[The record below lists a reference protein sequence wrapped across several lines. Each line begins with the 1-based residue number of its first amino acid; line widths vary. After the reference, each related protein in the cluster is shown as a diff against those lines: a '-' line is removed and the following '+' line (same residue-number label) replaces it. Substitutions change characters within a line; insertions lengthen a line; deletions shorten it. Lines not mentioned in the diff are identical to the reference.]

1 MATKPQDTRIIECE
15 LEEVMHSSMMPFSE
29 YVILDRAL
37 PRVED
42 GLKPVQRRILYSM
55 FESGMT
61 SEKKYNKAARAVG
74 DCMGKY
80 HPHGDSSIY
89 DALVRMA
96 QPFVMSEPLID
107 GHGNFGS
114 VDGDGAAAMRYTEV
128 RLRGMADDM
137 LRDIEKDTVKWTFNF
152 DDTLKEPETLPGK
165 IPNLLVNGATGIAV
179 GLATNIPPHNI
190 TEVIDGV
197 IAYIDKPSIKLEEM
211 MNYIK
216 APDFPTGGFIYAGD
230 DLYRAYQTGRGKVIM
245 RARTTIEKSG
255 DKKQIVITELP
266 YGVKKAPLLQ
276 KINEMRETNDK
287 LKNIAEVIDASDK
300 GGMRAMIKIKRE
312 GDAAQ
317 ILKTLFKVSQLELA
331 FNINMIAIANGR
343 PQLLGLMDII
353 KYYTEYQRTIIL
365 KRSQYDLAAAKA
377 REHILRG
384 ILIAITNIDKVIKI
398 IKGSANTTECRQNLR
413 NAFDI
418 SEKQAQAILD
428 IKLARLTKLEVDKVK
443 EEIAALLKL
452 IDELT
457 KIIASKTRQLAIVK
471 GELQEVRR
479 KYKRARRSQLI
490 MNGVEVEKN
499 DFDEVD
505 LDYVEERKGIAVLT
519 RAQNIKFMSNKA
531 FNAGGINLN
540 DASLNDIAAQYI
552 SCDNSKPIYGFTNL
566 GNTVRIDVNALSDDK
581 WRNKGTALN
590 KVAKLAKNEKVLA
603 IFNAETLEKNRLVFY
618 TSNGMIKCSDGK
630 EYLIEKDVFQAI
642 TLKNE
647 GEEVI
652 GVEIKEDEK
661 NIFMATADGVC
672 CNMESDIP
680 TYSRRSAG
688 VIGIQL
694 NDGDKVI
701 CARQINDEGEIVCVT
716 DKGYAKRIIVA
727 NLKIS
732 KRNRK
737 GVKLQDLN
745 EKSGNSLVMVDYVR
759 MPYDIALVNADNSI
773 SAINTE
779 NITIE
784 NTMSKGKLI
793 VPKNTVLINAFKH
806 NIAED

>member
-443 EEIAALLKL
+443 EEIAALLKI

-457 KIIASKTRQLAIVK
+457 KIIASKAKQLAIVK

-490 MNGVEVEKN
+490 MNGIEVEKN
-499 DFDEVD
+499 DFDEID

-531 FNAGGINLN
+531 FNAGGVNVN

-552 SCDNSKPIYGFTNL
+552 TCDNSKPIYGFTNL

-603 IFNAETLEKNRLVFY
+603 LFNADTLEKNRLVFY

-701 CARQINDEGEIVCVT
+701 CARQLNDEGEIVCVT

-745 EKSGNSLVMVDYVR
+745 EKSGKNLVMVDYVR
-759 MPYDIALVNADNSI
+759 MPYDIALVTSDNNI
-773 SAINTE
+773 IALNTE
-779 NITIE
+779 NVSIE
-784 NTMSKGKLI
+784 NTLSKGKLV
-793 VPKNTVLINAFKH
+793 VPKNTALINAFKH

>member
-552 SCDNSKPIYGFTNL
+552 PCDNSKPIYGFTNL

-701 CARQINDEGEIVCVT
+701 CARQLNDEGEIVCVT

-745 EKSGNSLVMVDYVR
+745 EKSGASLVMVDYVR

>member
-443 EEIAALLKL
+443 EEIATLLKL

-531 FNAGGINLN
+531 FNVGGINLN

-552 SCDNSKPIYGFTNL
+552 PCDNSKPIYGFTNL

-701 CARQINDEGEIVCVT
+701 CARQLNDEGEIVCVT

>member
-443 EEIAALLKL
+443 EEIATLLKL

-552 SCDNSKPIYGFTNL
+552 PCDNSKPIYGFTNL

-652 GVEIKEDEK
+652 GVEIKENEK

-701 CARQINDEGEIVCVT
+701 CARQLNDEGEIVCVT

>member
-245 RARTTIEKSG
+245 RAKTTIEKSG

-452 IDELT
+452 IDELS

-490 MNGVEVEKN
+490 MNGIEVEKN

-531 FNAGGINLN
+531 FNAGGVNVN
-540 DASLNDIAAQYI
+540 DASLNDIVAQYI
-552 SCDNSKPIYGFTNL
+552 PCDNSKPIYGFTNL

-603 IFNAETLEKNRLVFY
+603 LFNADTLEKNRLVFY

-652 GVEIKEDEK
+652 GVEIKEDDK

-701 CARQINDEGEIVCVT
+701 CARQLNDEGEIVCVT

-745 EKSGNSLVMVDYVR
+745 EKSGTSLVMVDYVR
-759 MPYDIALVNADNSI
+759 MPYDIALVTSDNNII
-773 SAINTE
+773 SLNTE
-779 NITIE
+779 NVSIE
-784 NTMSKGKLI
+784 NTLSKGKLA
-793 VPKNTVLINAFKH
+793 VPKNTALINAFKH

>member
-552 SCDNSKPIYGFTNL
+552 PCDNSKPIYGFTNL

-701 CARQINDEGEIVCVT
+701 CARQLNDEGEIVCVT
-716 DKGYAKRIIVA
+716 DNGYAKRIIVA

-737 GVKLQDLN
+737 GIKLQDLN
-745 EKSGNSLVMVDYVR
+745 EKSGASLVMVDYVR

-793 VPKNTVLINAFKH
+793 VPKNTSLINAFKH

>member
-1 MATKPQDTRIIECE
+1 
-15 LEEVMHSSMMPFSE
+15 MMPFSE

-552 SCDNSKPIYGFTNL
+552 PCDNSKPIYGFTNL

-701 CARQINDEGEIVCVT
+701 CARQLNDEGEIVCVT

>member
-552 SCDNSKPIYGFTNL
+552 PCDNSKPIYGFTNL

-590 KVAKLAKNEKVLA
+590 KVAKLAKNEKILA

-618 TSNGMIKCSDGK
+618 TSNGMIKCSEGK

>member
-443 EEIAALLKL
+443 EEIATLLKL

-552 SCDNSKPIYGFTNL
+552 PCDNSKPIYGFTNL

-701 CARQINDEGEIVCVT
+701 CARQLNDEGEIVCVT
-716 DKGYAKRIIVA
+716 DNGYAKRIIVA

-784 NTMSKGKLI
+784 NTMSKGKVI

>member
-452 IDELT
+452 IDELS
-457 KIIASKTRQLAIVK
+457 KIIASKAKQLAIVK

-490 MNGVEVEKN
+490 MNGIEVEKN

-531 FNAGGINLN
+531 FNVGGVNVN

-552 SCDNSKPIYGFTNL
+552 TCDNSKPIYGFTNL

-603 IFNAETLEKNRLVFY
+603 LYNADTLEKNRLVFY

-701 CARQINDEGEIVCVT
+701 CARQLNDEGEIVCVT

-745 EKSGNSLVMVDYVR
+745 EKSGKNLVMVDYVR
-759 MPYDIALVNADNSI
+759 MPYDIALVTSDNNI
-773 SAINTE
+773 IALNTE
-779 NITIE
+779 NVSIE
-784 NTMSKGKLI
+784 NTLSKGKLV
-793 VPKNTVLINAFKH
+793 VPKNTALINAFKH
-806 NIAED
+806 NITED

>member
-443 EEIAALLKL
+443 EEIATLLKL

-540 DASLNDIAAQYI
+540 DASLNDIATQYI
-552 SCDNSKPIYGFTNL
+552 PCDNSKPIYGFTNL

-603 IFNAETLEKNRLVFY
+603 LFNADTLEKNRLVFY

>member
-457 KIIASKTRQLAIVK
+457 KIIVSKAKQLAIVK

-490 MNGVEVEKN
+490 MNGIEVEKN

-531 FNAGGINLN
+531 FNAGGVNVN

-552 SCDNSKPIYGFTNL
+552 PCDNSKPIYGFTNL

-603 IFNAETLEKNRLVFY
+603 LFNADTLEKNRLVFY

-701 CARQINDEGEIVCVT
+701 CARQLNDEGEIVCVT

-745 EKSGNSLVMVDYVR
+745 EKSGKNLVMVDYVR
-759 MPYDIALVNADNSI
+759 MPYDIALVTSDNNI
-773 SAINTE
+773 IALNTE
-779 NITIE
+779 NVSIE
-784 NTMSKGKLI
+784 NTLSKGKLV
-793 VPKNTVLINAFKH
+793 VPKNTALINAFKH

>member
-552 SCDNSKPIYGFTNL
+552 PCDNSKPIYGFTNL

-603 IFNAETLEKNRLVFY
+603 LFNADTLEKNRLVFY

-630 EYLIEKDVFQAI
+630 EYLIEKDIFQAI
-642 TLKNE
+642 ALKNE
-647 GEEVI
+647 GEEVV
-652 GVEIKEDEK
+652 GVEIKEDDK

-701 CARQINDEGEIVCVT
+701 CARQLNDEGEIVCVT

-737 GVKLQDLN
+737 GIKLQDLN
-745 EKSGNSLVMVDYVR
+745 EKSGASLVMVDYVR

-793 VPKNTVLINAFKH
+793 VPKNTSLINAFKH

>member
-452 IDELT
+452 IDELS

-490 MNGVEVEKN
+490 MNGIEVEKN

-531 FNAGGINLN
+531 FNAGGINVN

-552 SCDNSKPIYGFTNL
+552 PCDNSRPIYGFTNL

-603 IFNAETLEKNRLVFY
+603 LFNADTLEKNRLVFY

-652 GVEIKEDEK
+652 GVEVKEDDK

-701 CARQINDEGEIVCVT
+701 CARQLNDEGEIVCVT

-737 GVKLQDLN
+737 GIKLQDLN
-745 EKSGNSLVMVDYVR
+745 EKSGMSLVMVNYVR
-759 MPYDIALVNADNSI
+759 MPYDIALVTSDNSI
-773 SAINTE
+773 IALNTE
-779 NITIE
+779 DISIE
-784 NTMSKGKLI
+784 NTLSKGKLV
-793 VPKNTVLINAFKH
+793 VPKNIVLINAFKH

>member
-443 EEIAALLKL
+443 EEIATLLKL

-552 SCDNSKPIYGFTNL
+552 PCDNSKPIYGFTNL

-701 CARQINDEGEIVCVT
+701 CARQLNDEGEIVCVT

-745 EKSGNSLVMVDYVR
+745 EKSGASLAMVDYVR

>member
-452 IDELT
+452 IDELS

-490 MNGVEVEKN
+490 MNGIEVEKN

-531 FNAGGINLN
+531 FNAGGVNVN
-540 DASLNDIAAQYI
+540 DASLNDIVAQYI
-552 SCDNSKPIYGFTNL
+552 PCDNSKPIYGFTNL
-566 GNTVRIDVNALSDDK
+566 GNSVRIDVNALSDDK

-603 IFNAETLEKNRLVFY
+603 LFNADTLEKNRLVFY

-652 GVEIKEDEK
+652 GVEIKEDDK

-701 CARQINDEGEIVCVT
+701 CARQLNDEGEIVCVT

-745 EKSGNSLVMVDYVR
+745 EKSGTSLVMVDYVR
-759 MPYDIALVNADNSI
+759 MPYDIALVTSDNNII
-773 SAINTE
+773 SLNTE
-779 NITIE
+779 NVSIE
-784 NTMSKGKLI
+784 NTLSKGKLA
-793 VPKNTVLINAFKH
+793 VPKNTALINAFKH

>member
-137 LRDIEKDTVKWTFNF
+137 LRDIEKDTVKWTLNF

-312 GDAAQ
+312 GDASQ

-331 FNINMIAIANGR
+331 FNINMIAIANGK

-443 EEIAALLKL
+443 EEIAELLKL
-452 IDELT
+452 IEELT
-457 KIIASKTRQLAIVK
+457 KIIASKTKQLAIVK

-479 KYKRARRSQLI
+479 KYKRGRRSQLI

-531 FNAGGINLN
+531 FNAGGVNV
-540 DASLNDIAAQYI
+540 DGASLNDIAAQYI
-552 SCDNSKPIYGFTNL
+552 PCDNSRPIYGFTNL

-581 WRNKGTALN
+581 WRNKGTAVA

-603 IFNAETLEKNRLVFY
+603 LFNAETLEKNRLVFY
-618 TSNGMIKCSDGK
+618 TTNGMIKCSDGK

-652 GVEIKEDEK
+652 GIEVKEDDK
-661 NIFMATADGVC
+661 LIFMATADGVC

-701 CARQINDEGEIVCVT
+701 CARQLNDEGEIVCVT
-716 DKGYAKRIIVA
+716 DKGYAKRVIVA
-727 NLKIS
+727 NLKVS

-759 MPYDIALVNADNSI
+759 MPYDIALVSEDNSI
-773 SAINTE
+773 LAINTE

-784 NTMSKGKLI
+784 NTISKGKLI
-793 VPKNTVLINAFKH
+793 VPKNTMLTSAFKH
-806 NIAED
+806 NISED

>member
-452 IDELT
+452 IDELS
-457 KIIASKTRQLAIVK
+457 KIIASKAKQLAIVK

-490 MNGVEVEKN
+490 MNGIEVEKN

-531 FNAGGINLN
+531 FNAGGVNVN

-552 SCDNSKPIYGFTNL
+552 TCDNSKPIYGFTNL

-603 IFNAETLEKNRLVFY
+603 LYNADTLEKNRLVFY

-701 CARQINDEGEIVCVT
+701 CARQLNDEGEIVCVT

-745 EKSGNSLVMVDYVR
+745 EKSGKNLVMVDYVR
-759 MPYDIALVNADNSI
+759 MPYDIALVTSDNNI
-773 SAINTE
+773 IALNTE
-779 NITIE
+779 NVSIE
-784 NTMSKGKLI
+784 NTLSKGKLV
-793 VPKNTVLINAFKH
+793 VPKNTALINAFKH
-806 NIAED
+806 NITED

>member
-452 IDELT
+452 IDELS

-490 MNGVEVEKN
+490 MNGIEVEKN

-531 FNAGGINLN
+531 FNAGGVNVN

-552 SCDNSKPIYGFTNL
+552 TCDNSKPIYGFTNL

-603 IFNAETLEKNRLVFY
+603 LFNADTLEKNRLVFY

-701 CARQINDEGEIVCVT
+701 CARQLNDEGEIVCVT

-745 EKSGNSLVMVDYVR
+745 EKSGKNLVMVDYVR
-759 MPYDIALVNADNSI
+759 MPYDIALVTSDNNI
-773 SAINTE
+773 IALNTE
-779 NITIE
+779 YVSIE
-784 NTMSKGKLI
+784 NTLSKGKLA
-793 VPKNTVLINAFKH
+793 VPKNTALINAFKH

>member
-457 KIIASKTRQLAIVK
+457 KIIASKAKQLAIVK

-490 MNGVEVEKN
+490 MNGIEVEKN

-531 FNAGGINLN
+531 FNAGGVNVN
-540 DASLNDIAAQYI
+540 DASLNDIVAQYI
-552 SCDNSKPIYGFTNL
+552 PCDNSKPIYGFTNL

-603 IFNAETLEKNRLVFY
+603 LFNADTLEKNRLVFY

-652 GVEIKEDEK
+652 GVEIKEDDK

-701 CARQINDEGEIVCVT
+701 CARQLNDEGEIVCVT

-745 EKSGNSLVMVDYVR
+745 EKSGTSLVMVDYVR
-759 MPYDIALVNADNSI
+759 MPYDIALVTSDNNI
-773 SAINTE
+773 IALNTE
-779 NITIE
+779 NVSIE
-784 NTMSKGKLI
+784 NTLSKGKLV
-793 VPKNTVLINAFKH
+793 VPKNTALINAFKH

>member
-452 IDELT
+452 INELS
-457 KIIASKTRQLAIVK
+457 KIIASKAKQLAIVK

-490 MNGVEVEKN
+490 MNGIEVEKN

-531 FNAGGINLN
+531 FNAGGVNVN

-552 SCDNSKPIYGFTNL
+552 PCDNSKPIYGFTNL

-603 IFNAETLEKNRLVFY
+603 LYNADTLEKNRLVFY

-694 NDGDKVI
+694 NNGDKVI
-701 CARQINDEGEIVCVT
+701 CARQLNDEGEIVCVT

-745 EKSGNSLVMVDYVR
+745 EKSGKNLVMVDYVR
-759 MPYDIALVNADNSI
+759 MPYDIALVTSDNNI
-773 SAINTE
+773 IALNTE
-779 NITIE
+779 NVSIE
-784 NTMSKGKLI
+784 NTLSKGKLV
-793 VPKNTVLINAFKH
+793 VPKNTALINAFKH

>member
-230 DLYRAYQTGRGKVIM
+230 DLFRAYQTGRGKVIM

-457 KIIASKTRQLAIVK
+457 KIIASKAKQLAIVK

-490 MNGVEVEKN
+490 MNGIEVEKN

-531 FNAGGINLN
+531 FNAGGVNVN
-540 DASLNDIAAQYI
+540 DASLNDIVAQYI
-552 SCDNSKPIYGFTNL
+552 PCDNSKPIYGFTNL

-603 IFNAETLEKNRLVFY
+603 LFNADTLEKNRLVFY

-652 GVEIKEDEK
+652 GVEIKEDDK

-701 CARQINDEGEIVCVT
+701 CARQLNDEGEIVCVT

-745 EKSGNSLVMVDYVR
+745 EKSGKNLVMVDYVR
-759 MPYDIALVNADNSI
+759 MPYDIALVTSDNNI
-773 SAINTE
+773 IALNTE
-779 NITIE
+779 NVSIE
-784 NTMSKGKLI
+784 NTLSKGKLV
-793 VPKNTVLINAFKH
+793 VPKNTALINAFKH

>member
-216 APDFPTGGFIYAGD
+216 APDFPTGGFIYAGN

-552 SCDNSKPIYGFTNL
+552 PCDNSRPIYGFTNL

-603 IFNAETLEKNRLVFY
+603 LFNAETLEKNRLVFY

-652 GVEIKEDEK
+652 GVEIKEDDK

-701 CARQINDEGEIVCVT
+701 CARQLNDEGEIVCVT

-737 GVKLQDLN
+737 GIKLQDLN
-745 EKSGNSLVMVDYVR
+745 EKSGASLVMVDYVR

-793 VPKNTVLINAFKH
+793 VPKNTSLINAFKH

>member
-490 MNGVEVEKN
+490 MNGIEVEKN

-531 FNAGGINLN
+531 FNAGGVNVN
-540 DASLNDIAAQYI
+540 DASLNDIVAQYI
-552 SCDNSKPIYGFTNL
+552 PCDNSKPIYGFTNL

-603 IFNAETLEKNRLVFY
+603 LFNADTLEKNRLVFY

-652 GVEIKEDEK
+652 GVEIKEDDK

-701 CARQINDEGEIVCVT
+701 CARQLNDEGEIVCVT

-745 EKSGNSLVMVDYVR
+745 EKSGKNLVMVDYVR
-759 MPYDIALVNADNSI
+759 MPYDIALVTSDNNI
-773 SAINTE
+773 IALNTE
-779 NITIE
+779 NVSIE
-784 NTMSKGKLI
+784 NTLSKGKLA
-793 VPKNTVLINAFKH
+793 VPKNTALINAFKH

>member
-452 IDELT
+452 IDELS
-457 KIIASKTRQLAIVK
+457 KIIASKAKQLAIVK

-490 MNGVEVEKN
+490 MNGIEVEKN

-531 FNAGGINLN
+531 FNAGGVNVN

-552 SCDNSKPIYGFTNL
+552 PCDNSKPIYGFTNL

-603 IFNAETLEKNRLVFY
+603 LFNADTLEKNRLVFY

-701 CARQINDEGEIVCVT
+701 CARQLNDEGEIVCVT

-745 EKSGNSLVMVDYVR
+745 EKSGKNLVMVDYVR
-759 MPYDIALVNADNSI
+759 MPYDIALVTSDNNI
-773 SAINTE
+773 IALNTE
-779 NITIE
+779 NVSIE
-784 NTMSKGKLI
+784 NTLSKGKLV
-793 VPKNTVLINAFKH
+793 VPKNTALINAFKH

>member
-443 EEIAALLKL
+443 EEIATLLKL

>member
-540 DASLNDIAAQYI
+540 DASLNDIAAHYI
-552 SCDNSKPIYGFTNL
+552 PCDNSKPIYGFTNL

-603 IFNAETLEKNRLVFY
+603 LFNADTLEKNRLVFY
-618 TSNGMIKCSDGK
+618 TSYGMIKCSDGK

-652 GVEIKEDEK
+652 GVEIKEDDK

-701 CARQINDEGEIVCVT
+701 CARQLNDEGEIVCVT

-737 GVKLQDLN
+737 GIKLQDLN
-745 EKSGNSLVMVDYVR
+745 EKSGASLVMVDYVR

-793 VPKNTVLINAFKH
+793 VPKNTSLINAFKH

>member
-255 DKKQIVITELP
+255 DKKQIVISELP

-365 KRSQYDLAAAKA
+365 KRSQYDLATAKA

-499 DFDEVD
+499 DFDEID

-552 SCDNSKPIYGFTNL
+552 PCDNSRPIYGFTNL

-603 IFNAETLEKNRLVFY
+603 LFNADTLEKNRLVFY

-652 GVEIKEDEK
+652 GVEIKEDDK

-701 CARQINDEGEIVCVT
+701 CARQLNDEGEIVCVT

-737 GVKLQDLN
+737 GIKLQDLN
-745 EKSGNSLVMVDYVR
+745 EKSGASLVMVDYVR

-793 VPKNTVLINAFKH
+793 VPKNTSLINAFKH

>member
-499 DFDEVD
+499 DFDEID

-552 SCDNSKPIYGFTNL
+552 PCDNSRPIYGFTNL

-603 IFNAETLEKNRLVFY
+603 LFNADTLEKNRLVFY

-652 GVEIKEDEK
+652 GVEIKEDDK

-701 CARQINDEGEIVCVT
+701 CARQLNDEGEIVCVT

-737 GVKLQDLN
+737 GIKLQDLN
-745 EKSGNSLVMVDYVR
+745 EKSGASLVMVDYVR
-759 MPYDIALVNADNSI
+759 MPYDIALVNTDNSI

-793 VPKNTVLINAFKH
+793 VPKNTSLINAFKH

>member
-255 DKKQIVITELP
+255 DKKQIIITELP

-552 SCDNSKPIYGFTNL
+552 PCDNSKPIYGFTNL

-590 KVAKLAKNEKVLA
+590 KVAKLAKNEKILA

-701 CARQINDEGEIVCVT
+701 CARQLNDEGEIVCVT

>member
-552 SCDNSKPIYGFTNL
+552 PCDNSKPIYGFTNL

-701 CARQINDEGEIVCVT
+701 CARQLNDEGEIVCVT

>member
-216 APDFPTGGFIYAGD
+216 APDFPTGGFVYAGD

-540 DASLNDIAAQYI
+540 DASLNDIATQYI
-552 SCDNSKPIYGFTNL
+552 PCDNSKPIYGFTNL

-701 CARQINDEGEIVCVT
+701 CARQLNDEGEIVCVT

-745 EKSGNSLVMVDYVR
+745 EKSGASLVMVDYVR

>member
-452 IDELT
+452 IDELS

-490 MNGVEVEKN
+490 MNGIEVEKN

-531 FNAGGINLN
+531 FNAGGVNVN
-540 DASLNDIAAQYI
+540 DASLNDIVAQYI
-552 SCDNSKPIYGFTNL
+552 PCDNSKPIYGFTNL

-603 IFNAETLEKNRLVFY
+603 LFNADTLEKNRLVFY

-652 GVEIKEDEK
+652 GVEIKEDDK

-701 CARQINDEGEIVCVT
+701 CARQLNDEGEIVCVT

-745 EKSGNSLVMVDYVR
+745 EKSGTSLVMVDYVR
-759 MPYDIALVNADNSI
+759 MPYDIALVTSDNNII
-773 SAINTE
+773 SLNTE
-779 NITIE
+779 NVSIE
-784 NTMSKGKLI
+784 NTLSKGKLA
-793 VPKNTVLINAFKH
+793 VPKNTALINAFKH